1 MWKPQAQTLRIEI
14 HNNTTLL
21 EQAQA
26 VKGLTKY
33 HDNKQNITDTVYTER
48 CIREHANFSAIQ
60 THAQK
65 IEKSE
70 KWSFPGPKYKK
81 SVEKIIKYRK
91 GTRIHAL
98 SRSTGAQAE
107 M

>member
-1 MWKPQAQTLRIEI
+1 M
-14 HNNTTLL
+14 

-60 THAQK
+60 THTQK
-65 IEKSE
+65 IEKPA
-70 KWSFPGPKYKK
+70 KWSFPVPKYQN
-81 SVEKIIKYRK
+81 SIEKIFKYQK
-91 GTRIHAL
+91 GTRINA
-98 SRSTGAQAE
+98 REAAQVRAQLKFKFH
-107 M
+107 MLCTN